1 MTSTFFS
8 LRGANAAVDAGNA
21 SLAQGYTWENASGSY
36 IPLPPVN
43 TPSISGAGAT
53 ISNVLDYAKW
63 IRCLMTQAPPLS
75 GVGHAALRQ
84 PRITMPTFFPGTAFP
99 DLNFY
104 ALGLMVSFYRGQVL
118 IWHTGGIPGFGTFMA
133 FLPDKQWG
141 VAIMVNNV
149 EGGSVAMQSLAFDL
163 IDDVLGTPSA
173 QRDDWEAWFGKE
185 MHKASYILAHAQEMN
200 YPDAPD
206 PALQLTLP
214 LSEYTGLYTHPA
226 YPPLNITLVEEVGT
240 TSGTQ
245 QSHLQSQ
252 SYLHF
257 QGASIAFQHVSGE
270 FFLAYVGPHAGKA
283 LSKGKKDQLD
293 PFADHVMKAEFSI
306 GEDGNVKEIGIAM
319 EPQLGEKKIW
329 WQKVQ

>member
-8 LRGANAAVDAGNA
+8 LRDAKAAVDAGNA
-21 SLAQGYTWENASGSY
+21 SLAQGYAWENVSGSY
-36 IPLPPVN
+36 VPLPPVDK
-43 TPSISGAGAT
+43 PSISGAGAT

-75 GVGHAALRQ
+75 KAGHAALRQ
-84 PRITMPTFFPGTAFP
+84 PRITMSPFFPGTAFS

-133 FLPDKQWG
+133 FLPDRQWG
-141 VAIMVNNV
+141 VVIMVNNV
-149 EGGSVAMQSLAFDL
+149 EGGSVAMQALAFEL
-163 IDDVLGTPSA
+163 IDDMLGIAST

-185 MHKASYILAHAQEMN
+185 MDKASYILAHAQEIN
-200 YPDAPD
+200 YSDTPY
-206 PALQLTLP
+206 PALPLTLS
-214 LSEYTGLYTHPA
+214 LSEYAGLYTHPA
-226 YPPLNITLVEEVGT
+226 YPALNLTLSEAMGS
-240 TSGTQ
+240 TSGKR
-245 QSHLQSQ
+245 QSHLRSR

-270 FFLAYVGPHAGKA
+270 FFLAYVGPHAEKA
-283 LSKGKKDQLD
+283 LSKGEKDQLD

-306 GEDGNVKEIGIAM
+306 GEDGRVKEVGIAM

-329 WQKVQ
+329 WRKVE